1 VTSRVLLIDTSVA
14 VALAVSDHEHH
25 SATVSAIGRRPL
37 GLSGHAA
44 YETFS
49 VLTRLPPPIRRTPG
63 TVLHLLSRNFPESRF
78 LGAQA
83 ARDLLDSLTQI
94 GIAGG
99 AVYDALVASAALE
112 HQLPLATRDRRAI
125 ETYRALGVELEILV

>member
-1 VTSRVLLIDTSVA
+1 MTPRALLVDTSVA

-25 SATVSAIGRRPL
+25 SATVNAIGHRLL

-44 YETFS
+44 FETFS

-63 TVLHLLSRNFPESRF
+63 AVLQLLSRNFPESRF
-78 LGAQA
+78 LSAQGAG
-83 ARDLLDSLTQI
+83 DLLDRLTQV

-99 AVYDALVASAALE
+99 AVYDALVASASLE